1 VHTVTNSPAGASTIC
16 AQIKQR
22 ISIPWLWQY
31 HNLTGDPKPGGRCRS
46 PFYHDKN
53 PDFEI
58 SRDGSRFTDWGKP
71 DHWGDVITFEQLAT
85 GCTPGEAIR
94 KLRELA
100 SISAGNG
107 APSFT
112 VNARSQCREYQDCRP
127 LRPMT
132 LDFLERGS
140 TDDFKR
146 LAALRCLAIEPLE
159 TASATGVLRF
169 ATLIDGP
176 PGAVTC
182 RAWIVTDRTRYV
194 VEARRLDGQ
203 PWKHIGGA
211 KSWTLP
217 GGSKGR
223 KRWPLG
229 IMEVQSCRAIA
240 LVEGAPDFLAAFHW
254 IWAED
259 RSDIA
264 PVAILGASMSIH
276 PVALPLFRGKRVR
289 IFPHYDAERFNGFDA
304 ARRWEAQLRV
314 AGAIVDCFDLTGL
327 TRSDGRPVS
336 DLNDLCSVSHDQW
349 HDQIREILP

>member
-31 HNLTGDPKPGGRCRS
+31 HNLPGAPKPGGRCRS
-46 PFYHDKN
+46 PFYPDKN

-112 VNARSQCREYQDCRP
+112 VNARSQCWEYQDCRP
-127 LRPMT
+127 LRSMT

-140 TDDFKR
+140 TDDLKR
-146 LAALRCLAIEPLE
+146 LAALRCLALE
-159 TASATGVLRF
+159 ALQMASAAGVLRF
-169 ATLIDGP
+169 ATLKGF
-176 PGAVTC
+176 
-182 RAWIVTDRTRYV
+182 RAWLVTDQMRLV
-194 VEARRLDGQ
+194 VEARRLDGR
-203 PWKHIGGA
+203 PWEHINA
-211 KSWTLP
+211 KCWTLP
-217 GGSKGR
+217 GGN

-229 IMEVQSCRAIA
+229 IVEAQTCRAIA
-240 LVEGAPDFLAAFHW
+240 LVEGSGDFLPAFHL
-254 IWAED
+254 IWSED
-259 RSDIA
+259 RSDVA

-276 PVALPLFRGKRVR
+276 PVALPYFRGKRVR
-289 IFPHYDAERFNGFDA
+289 IFPHWDADGFDA
-304 ARRWEAQLRV
+304 ARMWEAQLQSV
-314 AGAIVDCFDLTGL
+314 GAIVDCFRPDGL
-327 TRSDGRPVS
+327 TRSDGRPVE
-336 DLNDLCSVSHDQW
+336 DLNHLCSVGYEQW
-349 HDQIREILP
+349 KNETRWVLP